1 MEEKK
6 KREAVYDPEA
16 QKRWEQKNKDKRGRI
31 NRKSGAKRFIREDA
45 TLEELEELQALIEE
59 RKTTLE
65 GVKMLNF
72 RDEKVIDAVA
82 LEAKM
87 SKKEIELQRKENGI
101 WVLTVDEFIK
111 QEKEFCRQNNYDE
124 ESTIEHLESY
134 GATSWDDLKEQVS
147 EGFGSFATGLT
158 KLEFEG
164 ARVILVTPL

>member
-1 MEEKK
+1 MTEKK
-6 KREAVYDPEA
+6 RASVYDPVA
-16 QKRWEQKNKDKRGRI
+16 QKKWSDKNRAKKNVNTRRS
-31 NRKSGAKRFIREDA
+31 NAKRFIREDA

-82 LEAKM
+82 LESKM
-87 SKKEIELQRKENGI
+87 SKKEIELQRKGNGI
-101 WVLTVDEFIK
+101 WVLTVDEFIE

-124 ESTIEHLESY
+124 ESTLEHLESY

>member
-101 WVLTVDEFIK
+101 WVLTL
-111 QEKEFCRQNNYDE
+111 
-124 ESTIEHLESY
+124 EHLESY